1 MKRRRARKYKPISF
15 KFTTQQKRRVDAFCK
30 KNNTSA
36 IRMYKKAIM
45 LYLTNNGY
53 PERYE
58 PEPEVIANQ
67 MSIFDLI
74 TED

>member
-1 MKRRRARKYKPISF
+1 
-15 KFTTQQKRRVDAFCK
+15 
-30 KNNTSA
+30 
-36 IRMYKKAIM
+36 M